1 MIIDKGVSP
10 GEVVTIKLT
19 SGEELIASLVEET
32 DKYIKVSKPRVL
44 AAAQGGIGMAPYL
57 FTVDQDK
64 TIKIAAATVVVL
76 EPTERES
83 AKSYTE
89 ATSSLIVL

>member
-1 MIIDKGVSP
+1 MIIDKGVSV

-32 DKYIKVSKPRVL
+32 DKYIKVSRPRVL
-44 AAAQGGIGMAPYL
+44 TAAQGGIGMAPYL

-64 TIKIAAATVVVL
+64 TIKLAASTVVVL
-76 EPTERES
+76 EATEKES
-83 AKSYTE
+83 ASSYTK
-89 ATSSLIVL
+89 ATTGIII

>member
-19 SGEELIASLVEET
+19 SGEELIANLVEET

-44 AAAQGGIGMAPYL
+44 ASAQGGIGMAPYL
-57 FTVDQDK
+57 FTVDPDK
-64 TIKIAAATVVVL
+64 TIKIATATVVVL
-76 EPTERES
+76 EPTEKES
-83 AKSYTE
+83 ASSYTK
-89 ATSSLIVL
+89 ATTGLIV

>member
-19 SGEELIASLVEET
+19 SGEELIANLVEET

-44 AAAQGGIGMAPYL
+44 ASTQGGIGMAPYL
-57 FTVDQDK
+57 FTVDPDK
-64 TIKIAAATVVVL
+64 TIKIAALTVVVL
-76 EPTERES
+76 EPTEKES
-83 AKSYTE
+83 ASSYTK
-89 ATSSLIVL
+89 ATTGLIV

>member
-19 SGEELIASLVEET
+19 SGEELIANLVEET

-44 AAAQGGIGMAPYL
+44 ASAQGGIGMAPYL
-57 FTVDQDK
+57 FTVDPDK
-64 TIKIAAATVVVL
+64 TIKIAIATVVVL
-76 EPTERES
+76 EPTEKES
-83 AKSYTE
+83 ASSYTK
-89 ATSSLIVL
+89 ATTGIIV

>member
-57 FTVDQDK
+57 FTVDPDK
-64 TIKIAAATVVVL
+64 TIKIAIATVVVL
-76 EPTERES
+76 EPTEKES
-83 AKSYTE
+83 ASSYTK
-89 ATSSLIVL
+89 ATTGLIV